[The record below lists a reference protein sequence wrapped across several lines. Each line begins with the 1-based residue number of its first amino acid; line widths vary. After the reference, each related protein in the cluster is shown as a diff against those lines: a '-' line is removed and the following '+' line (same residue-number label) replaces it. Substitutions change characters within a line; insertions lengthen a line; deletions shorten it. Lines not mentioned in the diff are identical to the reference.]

1 MTVER
6 WLAAAIA
13 DAERRGLPELK
24 PLLRGTG
31 GLDDGVARGGLERPG
46 RRRDAAA
53 GPRRQGGAMNGW
65 NGQTIDELRG
75 ALARGETTS
84 TALTEQC
91 LERIAADNPRLNAL
105 IAVTAGTALD
115 AARAADRARAAGAAV
130 SALHGIPVSLK
141 DLIDQAGV
149 RTTAGSQ
156 VRREVVAT
164 ADAPV
169 TARLKAAGAVLVGKN
184 NLHEFAFGT
193 TSDDSGF
200 GGVRHPIDD
209 TRSAGGSSGG
219 SAAAVRAGISLASIG
234 TDTGGSIRIPAGVCG
249 VVGLKPGWGEVPAD
263 GVVPLSRQLDHVGP
277 LARTVTDAWLVHE
290 TLAGRAPAAAA
301 HLEPASLKGLRF
313 GVLTGYF
320 DTRLAPEVR
329 EGVAAAVAQL
339 ERAGAVMEPVTIPHA
354 ADIGPIYLHLVLG
367 DAAAYHAATLERR
380 PGDYT
385 PPVRL
390 RLEMGRY
397 VLGEDYA
404 RALRGREVIARE
416 IAHALAGRAALL
428 CPTLPITAPL
438 IGAALADVGDG
449 EEPVRNVMLR
459 LTQPFNLG
467 GQPALSLPCGL
478 SPAGLP
484 IGLQIVGARGD
495 TTGLLRV
502 ALACERVVAPSW

>member
-1 MTVER
+1 MS
-6 WLAAAIA
+6 
-13 DAERRGLPELK
+13 
-24 PLLRGTG
+24 
-31 GLDDGVARGGLERPG
+31 
-46 RRRDAAA
+46 
-53 GPRRQGGAMNGW
+53 GW

-84 TALTEQC
+84 AQLTEQC

-105 IAVTAGTALD
+105 ITVTADAARD

-130 SALHGIPVSLK
+130 SALHGIPLSLK

-156 VRREVVAT
+156 VRRDVVAT

-219 SAAAVRAGISLASIG
+219 SAAAVRAGFSIASIG
-234 TDTGGSIRIPAGVCG
+234 TDTGGSIRIPAAVCG
-249 VVGLKPGWGEVPAD
+249 VVGLKPGGGEIPAD

-290 TLAGRAPAAAA
+290 TLAGRAPAANAR
-301 HLEPASLKGLRF
+301 LEPMPLKGLRF

-320 DTRLAPEVR
+320 ATRIASDVR
-329 EGVAAAVAQL
+329 EGLAAAIAQL

-354 ADIGPIYLHLVLG
+354 ADIGPVYLHLVLS
-367 DAAAYHAATLERR
+367 DAAAYHAATLASR

-397 VLGEDYA
+397 VLAEDYV

-416 IAHALAGRAALL
+416 IADALAGRAALL
-428 CPTLPITAPL
+428 CPTLPVTAPT
-438 IGAALADVGDG
+438 IGATMVAVGDG
-449 EEPVRNVMLR
+449 EEPVRNAMLR
-459 LTQPFNLG
+459 LTQAFNLG

-484 IGLQIVGARGD
+484 LALQIVGPCGD
-495 TTGLLRV
+495 TTSLLRV
-502 ALACERVVAPSW
+502 ALACERLVAPAW